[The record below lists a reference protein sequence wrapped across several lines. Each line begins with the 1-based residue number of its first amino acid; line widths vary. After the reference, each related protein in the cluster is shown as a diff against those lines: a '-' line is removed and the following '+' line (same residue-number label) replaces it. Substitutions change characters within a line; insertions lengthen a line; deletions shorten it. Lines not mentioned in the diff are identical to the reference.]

1 MSRHTTYTGG
11 AWFGAKES
19 LKVSIGNLLLRYTG
33 GHPDRDDRLRRNPLL
48 GQLIR
53 KAEDFNRC
61 TLIRTEGDEDIG
73 AFSVLLRHHTSD
85 YKVYNQVLLEKEYKE
100 LADCVSRHVPG
111 ESVRY
116 VLDAGGNI
124 GLTTLYLKKRFPRAR
139 VVTIEPDAK
148 NFSLLQR
155 NVHLNRLE
163 GVSFLKAGL
172 WGKAE
177 VLDIDRGFRDGKE
190 WSVALTAAGEG
201 RGEAAGLPGVTV
213 EDVLRR
219 YGFSHLDVLKID
231 IEGAERF
238 VFADNGHVRRFLAKV
253 RFIAIEIHDEFN
265 VREQILRQ
273 LTENHFDYFHHGEL
287 TIGVNTRFTEKN
299 G

>member
-1 MSRHTTYTGG
+1 MKAHTKYAGG
-11 AWFGAKES
+11 AWFGVKES
-19 LKVSIGNLLLRYTG
+19 LKVSIGNLLLGYSG
-33 GHPDRDDRLRRNPLL
+33 GRPDRYDRLRRYPLL
-48 GQLIR
+48 GQFMR
-53 KAEDFNRC
+53 KAEDANRC

-85 YKVYNQVLLEKEYKE
+85 YRVYNQVLLEKEYKE
-100 LADCVSRHVPG
+100 LADCIGRYVPG

-124 GLTTLYLKKRFPRAR
+124 GLTTLYLKKRFPQAR

-177 VLDIDRGFRDGKE
+177 ALSIDRGFRDGKE
-190 WSVALTAAGEG
+190 WSIALTAAAGG
-201 RGEAAGLPGVTV
+201 GEAAGLPGVTV
-213 EDVLRR
+213 EDVLRMF
-219 YGFSHLDVLKID
+219 GFSHLDVLKID

-238 VFADNGHVRRFLAKV
+238 VFADNGHVSGFLAKV
-253 RFIAIEIHDEFN
+253 KFIAIEIHDEFN
-265 VREQILRQ
+265 VRDQILRQ
-273 LTENHFDYFHHGEL
+273 LRENHFEYFHHGEL
-287 TIGVNTRFTEKN
+287 TIGVNTRFIQQN